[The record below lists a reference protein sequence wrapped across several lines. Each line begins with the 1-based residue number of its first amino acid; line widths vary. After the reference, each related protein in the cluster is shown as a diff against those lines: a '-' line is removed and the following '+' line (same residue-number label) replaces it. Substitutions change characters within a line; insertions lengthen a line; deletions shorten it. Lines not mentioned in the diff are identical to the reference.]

1 MHRRLLPLVPAA
13 AALLL
18 LAGCSAPSTPA
29 GDTATGGATSSV
41 GGSITVFAAA
51 SLKGAFTELATGFEA
66 AEPGAQVELS
76 FAGSSDL
83 ATQIV
88 NGAPADVFASADER
102 TMSTVAEAGF
112 VDGDPVDIAT
122 NTLEIAVPPGN
133 PAQVASLADLARP
146 GTATVVCAP
155 QVPCGAAAVAV
166 EQAAGVDISPVSEES
181 SVTDVLGKVSSGEA
195 DAGLVYAT
203 DVRGAAGSV
212 TGIPFD
218 EASEAVNT
226 YPIAALTGAGDPA
239 TAAAFVAYVA
249 SDAGRAV
256 LAAAGFGAP

>member
-1 MHRRLLPLVPAA
+1 MRHRLLPLAPTAA
-13 AALLL
+13 VLLL
-18 LAGCSAPSTPA
+18 LAGCSAPA
-29 GDTATGGATSSV
+29 GPSSSGGHL
-41 GGSITVFAAA
+41 TVFAAA
-51 SLKGAFTELATGFEA
+51 SLKGAFTELASGFEA
-66 AEPGAQVELS
+66 SRPGAHVELS
-76 FAGSSDL
+76 VAGSSDL

-102 TMSTVAEAGF
+102 TMSTVADAGL
-112 VDGDPVDIAT
+112 VAGDPVDIAT

-133 PAQVASLADLARP
+133 PAEIVSLADLARP

-166 EQAAGVDISPVSEES
+166 EQAAGVDIAPVSEES

-203 DVRGAAGSV
+203 DVRGSGGSV
-212 TGIPFD
+212 TGIPFA
-218 EASEAVNT
+218 ESSAAVNT
-226 YPIAALTGAGDPA
+226 YPIAALTGAGDSS
-239 TAAAFVAYVA
+239 TAAAFVAYAA

-256 LAAAGFGAP
+256 LAAAGFGAPREA